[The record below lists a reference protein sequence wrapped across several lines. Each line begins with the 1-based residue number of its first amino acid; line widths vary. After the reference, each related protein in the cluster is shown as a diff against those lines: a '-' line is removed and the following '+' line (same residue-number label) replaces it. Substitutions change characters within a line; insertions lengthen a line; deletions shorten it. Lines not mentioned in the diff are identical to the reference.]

1 MSLRTRR
8 GLAVLASI
16 MMVALACQ
24 GTPGA
29 TPVAP
34 TIAPPASD
42 APASDPPTEETDP
55 PASEDPG
62 EETDPPAS
70 DPPASDPPASDPPTS
85 EGGSLTYA
93 IDGEI
98 TFLTPANS
106 DVPTSEAIQWLYD
119 GLYTY
124 DETLTPV
131 PSVAASEATVSDDGL
146 TWTVSIVDNATFQPG
161 GRNLTADDVVFTYEM
176 ANSANCRFNP
186 SICLSF
192 ITVTP
197 EGAEEPVPVLESVE
211 ATDERT
217 IEFTLA
223 SVYAPFVTTILPMF
237 IIPQQETEES
247 FARFQ
252 TNVENIA
259 AEDVADLQGRID
271 AETETPTGE
280 PDEDGNPTPNLVQ
293 FRAEIE
299 EILGGASIELPN
311 QDLYPELNPDTGEP
325 TGNLDEGAYTD
336 ALIGLLGDLNTTLES
351 EAFDQIAA
359 SYPLLDIQ
367 REPVGAGPFY
377 MTDFSPGQSL
387 SYAANADYH
396 KGAPQLSEMQLPII
410 KDTTALGL
418 ALLAGDVDWIYSV
431 APDVL
436 PRIQEDT
443 NLQIAE
449 YADFGYFGLQFNL
462 REGQLFAEKEV
473 RQALARCIPKTEIV
487 NTATD
492 GQGVA
497 IYADIPP
504 ASWAYNP
511 DVETYEQDIEL
522 GNQMLDEA
530 GWVMGAD
537 GVREKDGKTLAT
549 NVLVRAGQQ
558 QRIDFMAL
566 LRDEANA
573 NCGFGFTTQEVDF
586 ATVLLPGLEFPHIF
600 PGTNKPWDAY
610 FGGWG
615 TGFDPDPYALW
626 HSSQCTTE
634 DQPDTFN
641 YVCFQN
647 DEADELIEAGLVE
660 LDQDARAA
668 IYQEFEAIM
677 AEELPYLWAWS
688 DITREGLAGTVGTT
702 AEGGFQLDTP
712 TFYWEIEKLTNQA
725 AQ

>member
-70 DPPASDPPASDPPTS
+70 DPPASDPPTS
-85 EGGSLTYA
+85 EGSLTYA
-93 IDGEI
+93 LDGEM

-106 DVPTSEAIQWLYD
+106 DVPTSEAVQWLYS

-124 DETLTPV
+124 DASLTPV
-131 PSVAASEATVSDDGL
+131 PDIAASEAEVSEDGL
-146 TWTVSIVDNATFQPG
+146 TWTVPIVDNATFQPG
-161 GRNLTADDVVFTYEM
+161 GRNLTAEDVVFTYEM
-176 ANSANCRFNP
+176 SNSPNCRFNP
-186 SICLSF
+186 SICLAF
-192 ITVTP
+192 VTVDDDQDP
-197 EGAEEPVPVLESVE
+197 ETDPVPVLESVT
-211 ATDERT
+211 ATDDRT
-217 IEFTLA
+217 IEFKLA
-223 SVYAPFVTTILPMF
+223 SVYAPFLTSVLPGQ
-237 IIPQQETEES
+237 IIPKQETEES

-252 TNVENIA
+252 ANAENITV
-259 AEDVADLQGRID
+259 EEVADLQDRIAAD
-271 AETETPTGE
+271 AGTEEE
-280 PDEDGNPTPNLVQ
+280 PNPDANPVQ

-299 EILGGASIELPN
+299 ELLGRASIELPN
-311 QDLYPELNPDTGEP
+311 QDLYPELNLDTGEP
-325 TGNLDEGAYTD
+325 TGNLDEAAYTG
-336 ALIGLLGDLNTTLES
+336 ALQTLLGDLQTTLES
-351 EAFDQIAA
+351 DAFDQIAA

-377 MTDFSPGQSL
+377 LTNFSPGQSL
-387 SYAANADYH
+387 SYAANPDYH
-396 KGAPQLSEMQLPII
+396 KGAPQIAEMQLPII
-410 KDTTALGL
+410 KDTTAQGL
-418 ALLAGDVDWIYSV
+418 ALLAGEVDWIYSV

-436 PRIQEDT
+436 PDLQEADNIQ
-443 NLQIAE
+443 LAE

-462 REGQLFAEKEV
+462 REGQLFADKAV
-473 RQALARCIPKTEIV
+473 RQALAYCIPKTDLV
-487 NTATD
+487 TTATD
-492 GQGVA
+492 GQGVP

-530 GWVMGAD
+530 GWTMGAD
-537 GVREKDGKTLAT
+537 GVREKDGETLAT

-573 NCGFGFTTQEVDF
+573 NCGFGFSTKEVDF
-586 ATVLLPGLEFPHIF
+586 ATVLLPGLEFPHVF
-600 PGTNKPWDAY
+600 PGTTEPWDAY

-626 HSSQCTTE
+626 HSSQCTTKE
-634 DQPDTFN
+634 QPDTYN

-647 DEADELIEAGLVE
+647 DEADELIDQGLVE
-660 LDQDARAA
+660 LDQDSRAA
-668 IYQEFEAIM
+668 IYQDFEAIM

-688 DITREGLAGTVGTT
+688 DIAREGLAATIGTT

-712 TFYWEIEKLTNQA
+712 TFFWEVEKLTNQA